1 MPQIYRLRL
10 GDGTILKV
18 DYAGLSTW
26 ETDPT
31 AAVGTRN
38 PNKWLPLKEFLI
50 QERAEAFRRAREG
63 TPEPPPTDTP
73 TTVREDGLPLTPP
86 PPPREDAWDHPAA
99 SSPPDQEMSL
109 PSPAKD
115 TIAMAESGPWPRRP
129 AEGRFGPRD
138 EVTSLALPAPA
149 EEPII
154 DGGGEPEDLFVPE
167 APLTRNAGAGS
178 GGTTLPEPAEP
189 APAVIAVEAHP
200 VALPSQ
206 ATPAVPVAEEIDLE
220 PLAAEAMTAASV
232 TAAPLSVEKL
242 PVIPLRPQDDDTP
255 LPQAVPNDP
264 VAGPAAKAPRV
275 QALADDPASA
285 PRAWSRRARVSEE
298 APERPE
304 PVRLP
309 VLVRATLQW
318 TGLLGV
324 VLSRCLAP
332 INRLEHGLPLFG
344 MDIPGAPLESRA
356 SPGGEISLPTF
367 ELDFG
372 AVRSRTS
379 NALGLDA
386 IRSRAS
392 VALRELP
399 GQARLWLGGL
409 ASQVAGLSARGARS
423 ETPFPSEEPAAL
435 PLPVLQPLEESAAPS
450 FPAAPP
456 PSVVAE
462 EPSATPA
469 PMSPPSAVLS
479 EKPPAAAPPSKPR
492 PRQAQ
497 PPPEATALP
506 ALRLAPIPEPR
517 SVGDVY
523 AGDEGGSVA
532 SSIRLW
538 TKRVVLTATVLAGA
552 GLAGLHW
559 DTWAPAAE
567 NMGGTLFSEI
577 DDRVRWLHLARER
590 QAVIDQA
597 SEQFPHLA
605 RDTVG
610 LILSTNRTHVL
621 EPPAVF
627 ETAWGAAERGAST
640 LSASEAEELESL
652 RQQLYDELPPLD
664 QERLRTFGRAYAQGA
679 VFTFDARRGLLAY
692 ARGARALPPDR
703 RARLQTLLGKAI
715 AAGLT
720 S

>member
-86 PPPREDAWDHPAA
+86 PPPREDATDHPAA

-138 EVTSLALPAPA
+138 EAISLELPAPT
-149 EEPII
+149 EDPIV
-154 DGGGEPEDLFVPE
+154 DGGGGPEDLFVPE
-167 APLTRNAGAGS
+167 APLTRDAGAGS
-178 GGTTLPEPAEP
+178 GGATLPEPAEP

-200 VALPSQ
+200 GALPSE
-206 ATPAVPVAEEIDLE
+206 ATPAAPVAEEIDLE

-232 TAAPLSVEKL
+232 TAGPESIEEM
-242 PVIPLRPQDDDTP
+242 PVIPLRPQEDDTP
-255 LPQAVPNDP
+255 SPLAVPKDP
-264 VAGPAAKAPRV
+264 VAGPAAPAPRV

-285 PRAWSRRARVSEE
+285 PRVWSRRARASEE
-298 APERPE
+298 ASEPAE

-309 VLVRATLQW
+309 VLARAALQW

-344 MDIPGAPLESRA
+344 FDIPGVPLESHA

-379 NALGLDA
+379 NVLRLDA

-392 VALRELP
+392 VAFREAP

-409 ASQVAGLSARGARS
+409 TSRVAGLSARGGRS
-423 ETPFPSEEPAAL
+423 GPAFPSEEPAAL
-435 PLPVLQPLEESAAPS
+435 PLPVLQPLAESAEPS
-450 FPAAPP
+450 FPAAPA

-469 PMSPPSAVLS
+469 PVTPPSAALS
-479 EKPPAAAPPSKPR
+479 EEPPTPAPPVEPR
-492 PRQAQ
+492 SREAQ
-497 PPPEATALP
+497 PPPAATELP

-523 AGDEGGSVA
+523 AGDEGVSVW

-538 TKRVVLTATVLAGA
+538 TKRVILAAAVLAGA
-552 GLAGLHW
+552 ALAGLHW

-567 NMGGTLFSEI
+567 NMGGSLFSEI

-715 AAGLT
+715 AAGLA